1 MSYKIHPFWS
11 VEKLLSPAKSSLGHP
26 HRNVFILSHH
36 IPKTAGSSLRVAFQQ
51 ALGVRRVYGIY
62 ANTGASTLSKGAGV
76 WVPSKAKVLHGH
88 FSPHKNQTLI
98 FPNAIRTVWVRDPI
112 ERLWSLI
119 GHLLAAK
126 ERHPHYLLLKST
138 LPESSLKSQ
147 ESIVKELI
155 LNNTIE
161 PFTNT
166 YTQFFK
172 DVPIGKFSFI
182 GSKHRYEED
191 LKKLTNLTE
200 IKLKTMRL
208 NRRSSQEF
216 QIPSSIKRLES
227 YLFHE
232 YEIVGKFL

>member
-166 YTQFFK
+166 YTRFFK

-182 GSKHRYEED
+182 GSK
-191 LKKLTNLTE
+191 
-200 IKLKTMRL
+200 
-208 NRRSSQEF
+208 S
-216 QIPSSIKRLES
+216 
-227 YLFHE
+227 
-232 YEIVGKFL
+232 